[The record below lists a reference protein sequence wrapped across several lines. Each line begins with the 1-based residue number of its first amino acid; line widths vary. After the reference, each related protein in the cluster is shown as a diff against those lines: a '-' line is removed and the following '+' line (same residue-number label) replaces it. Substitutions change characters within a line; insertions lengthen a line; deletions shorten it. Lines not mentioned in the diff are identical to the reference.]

1 MRYMLRIANNQLPRK
16 TGHPVDS
23 PTRIRKET
31 IRQDILLHPPLPAIL
46 YGVSEVNIMQA
57 WAEEVKE
64 FQ

>member
-1 MRYMLRIANNQLPRK
+1 MRYMLR
-16 TGHPVDS
+16 
-23 PTRIRKET
+23 KET
-31 IRQDILLHPPLPAIL
+31 TRQDILFHPPLPAIL